1 MPLRNLVRSDMAC
14 SQACA
19 KHHDLAKTT
28 EAEIENALGEADTS
42 NLRVSFCRALS
53 FSTPPLTLYHN
64 YRPGEYSNLIF
75 GVPLVD
81 LGMLEDNVP
90 KVMRM
95 CMDEVEKRGLSVD
108 KIYSVSLSGVFWNS
122 C

>member
-1 MPLRNLVRSDMAC
+1 MAY
-14 SQACA
+14 SNACA

-28 EAEIENALGEADTS
+28 EAEVENALGGADLS
-42 NLRVSFCRALS
+42 NLRVSFCQALS

-75 GVPLVD
+75 GVPMVD
-81 LGMLEDNVP
+81 HGMTKDNVP

-95 CMDEVEKRGLSVD
+95 CIKEVEKRGLDVD
-108 KIYSVSLSGVFWNS
+108 KIYSVSLSCVF
-122 C
+122 

>member
-1 MPLRNLVRSDMAC
+1 MAR

-28 EAEIENALGEADTS
+28 EAEVENALGEADTS
-42 NLRVSFCRALS
+42 NLRVSFSRALS
-53 FSTPPLTLYHN
+53 FSTPPLTLYHK

-95 CMDEVEKRGLSVD
+95 CIDEVEKRGLSVD
-108 KIYSVSLSGVFWNS
+108 KIYTVSLSGVFWNS